1 MSALRSRSTLQ
12 PEGLPEEFFR
22 ALAETIPNMV
32 WSTRPDGLDDYCN
45 RRFCEYT
52 GLGSEQLAGRG
63 WLAMVHPEDRARCE
77 AVWNRALAQ
86 GTRYEIEYRLRRH
99 DGVYLWHLG
108 TAEPLVVRGRIVRW
122 FGACTDI
129 ESRKK
134 ASRMLERARLSLEA
148 LVESRTEMLEVAQRD
163 LFASLSARERQVLRH
178 TVEGMTIAQT
188 AIQLGVSPKSIET
201 YRSRIMTK
209 LGIFDLPGLVKFA
222 IRNGITSI

>member
-1 MSALRSRSTLQ
+1 MDAHRKRAASTLEWQ
-12 PEGLPEEFFR
+12 PEQFFR

-32 WSTRPDGLDDYCN
+32 WSTRADGLDDYWN

-77 AVWNRALAQ
+77 TVWNRALAQ
-86 GTRYEIEYRLRRH
+86 GVRYEIEYRLRRH

-108 TAEPLVVRGRIVRW
+108 TAEPLVVKGRIVRW
-122 FGACTDI
+122 FGTCTDI

-134 ASRMLERARLSLEA
+134 ASRMLEQARRSLEA
-148 LVESRTEMLEVAQRD
+148 LVDSRTESLEAAQRD
-163 LFASLSARERQVLRH
+163 LLGSLSARERQVLRH
-178 TVEGMTIAQT
+178 TVEGRTIAQT
-188 AIQLGVSPKSIET
+188 AAQLGVSPKSVET
-201 YRSRIMTK
+201 YRSRVMIK

-222 IRNGITSI
+222 IRNGITAI